1 MKVSTKSE
9 PTNDPLGQLGKKLG
23 CEWAAIAAAGRE
35 AERKRALIWK
45 SLSTDGARLL
55 SDDLSIVVFGSLAR
69 GEWTTG
75 SDVDWTLLI
84 DGQADPQHLNTAQRI
99 AQTLVGASLV
109 GPGPTGVFGNMAF
122 SHEII
127 HQIGGQQD
135 SNRNT
140 TQRVL
145 LLLESAPLGE
155 PKMAGA
161 YERVIRGI
169 LDRYLLDDPAHLS
182 LDRTTRKLPRFL
194 LNDVVR
200 FWRTM
205 AVDYASKRR
214 ERADQGWA
222 LRNAKL
228 RMSRKLIF
236 CKGLLSCFGCVLTPL
251 VDSRESLFGK
261 DHAAVP
267 MITQLRGY
275 VGMTALDVLAEAWL
289 QYPNDVHALQML
301 NAYDGF
307 VAILNDEG
315 KRERLKALKPE
326 DSSTDDV
333 FMEVRKLGNAFQ
345 DGLTALFFDTPA
357 IFDLTK
363 KYGVF

>member
-1 MKVSTKSE
+1 MRLPTKSE
-9 PTNDPLGQLGKKLG
+9 PRNDPLRRLGAKLG
-23 CEWAAIAAAGRE
+23 CEWPAITAARQE
-35 AERKRALIWK
+35 AERQRVAIWN
-45 SLSTDGARLL
+45 SLRTDGARLL
-55 SDDLSIVVFGSLAR
+55 SDDVSIVVFGSLAR

-84 DGQADPQHLNTAQRI
+84 DGQADPQHLNTAHWI
-99 AQTLVGASLV
+99 AQTLADADLGR
-109 GPGPTGVFGNMAF
+109 PGPTGVFGNMAF

-127 HQIGGQQD
+127 HQIGGQHD

-145 LLLESAPLGE
+145 LLLESAPVGE
-155 PKMAGA
+155 EKTTGA
-161 YERVIRGI
+161 YERVVRGI
-169 LDRYLLDDPAHLS
+169 LDRYLLDDPARLS
-182 LDRTTRKLPRFL
+182 PDSSTRKLPRFL

-214 ERADQGWA
+214 ERGDQGWA

-251 VDSRESLFGK
+251 AHSSESGDDATVL
-261 DHAAVP
+261 

-275 VGMTALDVLAEAWL
+275 VGMTALDVLAESWL
-289 QYPNDVHALQML
+289 QYPNDVSARQML
-301 NAYDGF
+301 NAYDQF
-307 VAILNDEG
+307 VAVLNDQE
-315 KRERLKALKPE
+315 KRKHLETLKPD
-326 DSSTDDV
+326 DSSGDAT
-333 FMEVRKLGNAFQ
+333 FMEMRDLGNAFQ
-345 DGLTALFFDTPA
+345 EGLTDLFFGTPE
-357 IFDLTK
+357 IFKLTK